1 MLLMAFNE
9 VRHPEDAAKRPS
21 RRTHGDDPAGLPTT
35 PTVRES
41 MTSRAASLLLVAPAL
56 TVVLALFVYPLGYSL
71 VSAFTNRDGAPSLD
85 NFIKTFALYTTD
97 IVFTLVITVISTAL
111 VGLLAAGIGG
121 YLVLGTHPAA
131 VAILKWLYRWPLFI
145 PFIVAAQ
152 CMRTFLAKNGMLNNT
167 LDALGLVDVTN
178 LSGLLDWR
186 GIVITFVWK
195 ETPFVALLVSG
206 AMAALDRSGTEAARN
221 LGAGGLRILIEILLP
236 QVAGVMTVGLV
247 LAFVTMLSVLS
258 VPIMISG
265 GSPTMITVD
274 MAFRVNSYS
283 DYGTAN
289 ALGFVSY
296 LIAALGAWIYLRRN
310 MASEAGR

>member
-1 MLLMAFNE
+1 
-9 VRHPEDAAKRPS
+9 
-21 RRTHGDDPAGLPTT
+21 
-35 PTVRES
+35 

-56 TVVLALFVYPLGYSL
+56 AVVLALFIYPLGYSL
-71 VSAFTNRDGAPSLD
+71 VSAFTDRDGAPSLD

-121 YLVLGTHPAA
+121 YLVLGAHPAA

-167 LDALGLVDVTN
+167 LDTLGLANVAG

-186 GIVITFVWK
+186 GIIVTFVWK

-206 AMAALDRSGTEAARN
+206 AMASLDRAGIESARN
-221 LGAGGLRILIEILLP
+221 LGSGNLRILVEILLP
-236 QVAGVMTVGLV
+236 QVAGVMMAGLV

-283 DYGTAN
+283 DYGVAN

-296 LIAALGAWIYLRRN
+296 LIVGLAAWTYIRRAA
-310 MASEAGR
+310 ASEAEG